1 MSHLRGM
8 KKMKIGFT
16 GLGRMGKGMAHRI
29 QGGTVSLPRSCSKS
43 WPEVTHRRL
52 IRHDRSEN
60 FNGCGKCL
68 ALLISSSG
76 SEVTVAAYSL
86 ALARSAF
93 NKLRIRS
100 YEKLPLVYSHSADRT
115 NAPAHLGSHC
125 GLHVFFC
132 LRRPPGPGRKSTGAA
147 GGSTGA
153 AAGPREQLI
162 RPAWEQ
168 DEAVLGAAS
177 SARLLKPPE
186 SKKTPL
192 PGFRDGRAAIRILS
206 NRSQVGERNLPHAG
220 ADNAMSISATL
231 VGVSESRPIPIS
243 KRRV

>member
-1 MSHLRGM
+1 MTKRNFTSHPLSAPANYFGN
-8 KKMKIGFT
+8 
-16 GLGRMGKGMAHRI
+16 
-29 QGGTVSLPRSCSKS
+29 SLE
-43 WPEVTHRRL
+43 WLLADALPEVTHRQL

-86 ALARSAF
+86 ALARIAF
-93 NKLRIRS
+93 NQLRIRL

-125 GLHVFFC
+125 GLHVFLC

-162 RPAWEQ
+162 LPAWEQ
-168 DEAVLGAAS
+168 DEADWCGIVCPS
-177 SARLLKPPE
+177 
-186 SKKTPL
+186 
-192 PGFRDGRAAIRILS
+192 
-206 NRSQVGERNLPHAG
+206 
-220 ADNAMSISATL
+220 
-231 VGVSESRPIPIS
+231 
-243 KRRV
+243 